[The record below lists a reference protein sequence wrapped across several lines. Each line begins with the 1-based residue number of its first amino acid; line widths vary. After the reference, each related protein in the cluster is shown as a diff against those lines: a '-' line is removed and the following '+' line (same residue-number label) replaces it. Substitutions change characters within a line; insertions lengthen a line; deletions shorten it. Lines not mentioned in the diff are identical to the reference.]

1 MASQKL
7 SLTFPPRTV
16 REPITYH
23 LVKDH
28 NLRVNIMRASITPDE
43 AGHMV
48 VELEGTSD
56 ELDSGCAYMD
66 SLGVSFEPL
75 SKDVAWSDERCVRCT
90 ACTSV
95 CPTDALSVDR
105 SNMDVS
111 FDAEKCIACELCI
124 PVCMYKAMEIRF

>member
-7 SLTFPPRTV
+7 VLTFPPRTV

-28 NLRVNIMRASITPDE
+28 NLMVNIMRASISPDE

-48 VELEGTSD
+48 VELEGTED
-56 ELDSGCAYMD
+56 ELDAGRAYMD
-66 SLGVSFEPL
+66 SLGVCFEPL
-75 SKDVAWSDERCVRCT
+75 SKDVTWSEERCVHCT
-90 ACTSV
+90 ACASV
-95 CPTDALSVDR
+95 CPTGALSVKR
-105 SNMDVS
+105 PGMNVI

-124 PVCMYKAMEIRF
+124 PVCIYKAIEIRF